1 MERLKQAVSLIE
13 SGNFEKGLAE
23 LKEVRKEADHEGL
36 YDLSNIYYSLGLIED
51 SRDVVEELLI
61 HYPNEG
67 ELLVQAAECYV
78 DLEQEQEAI
87 AALNKIDENDAAYP
101 PALLLLADL
110 YQTEGLEEVAEQK
123 LLQAK
128 RLSPDEPIIDFGIG
142 EFYLTQGHHLK
153 AVPYYESVLGTKG
166 ELANENI
173 ESRLAEALSGS
184 GQFEEAL
191 TYYEKGLENVREI
204 NALFGYGFTAL
215 QISEYRKSINAFNEL
230 KDLDPQ
236 YSTLYPYLAK
246 AYEEEG
252 ATTEAIQVLAQ
263 GIKVDEFNEELY
275 LQASRLS
282 FKTHDNASG
291 EQYLRELLAINP
303 THIEAAKTLAT
314 YLRTEER
321 YDDILDLLRNIE
333 EGDQSDPYLDWS
345 AATAYAQVE
354 EYKDAIKRYENAY
367 TYFKN
372 DPIFLEE
379 YGSFLIEEGRRKEA
393 VEAFKL
399 ALKLDPTLV
408 HLEEEVLRFEEETFK
423 EE

>member
-1 MERLKQAVSLIE
+1 MERLKQAISLIE
-13 SGNFEKGLAE
+13 AGNFEEG
-23 LKEVRKEADHEGL
+23 LKELTKVRETADHEGL
-36 YDLSNIYYSLGLIED
+36 YDLSNIYYNLGLIED
-51 SRDVVEELLI
+51 ARDVVEELLM

-78 DLEQEQEAI
+78 ELEQEQEAI
-87 AALNKIDENDAAYP
+87 AALSKIDENDAAYP

-123 LLQAK
+123 LLEAK
-128 RLSPDEPIIDFGIG
+128 RISPDEPIIDFGLG

-153 AVPYYESVLGTKG
+153 AVPYYEAVINTKS

-173 ESRLAEALSGS
+173 ELRLAEALSGS

-191 TYYEKGLENVREI
+191 TYYEKGLENAREI
-204 NALFGYGFTAL
+204 NALFGYGFTAI
-215 QISEYRKSINAFNEL
+215 QINEYKKAIHAFKEL

-252 ATTEAIQVLAQ
+252 AVTEAIETLAQ

-282 FKTHDNASG
+282 FKSHDEESG
-291 EQYLRELLAINP
+291 ERYLRELLAINP
-303 THIEAAKTLAT
+303 SHIEAAKTLAT
-314 YLRTEER
+314 FFRTEER
-321 YDDILDLLRNIE
+321 YDDILDLLQNIE
-333 EGDQSDPYLDWS
+333 EGEQSDPYLDWS
-345 AATAYAQVE
+345 AATALQHE
-354 EYKDAIKRYENAY
+354 EKYKEAINRYENAY

-372 DPIFLEE
+372 DPLFLEE
-379 YGSFLIEEGRRKEA
+379 YGLFLIEEGRRKEA
-393 VEAFKL
+393 IELFKH
-399 ALKLDPTLV
+399 ALKQDPTLT
-408 HLEEEVLRFEEETFK
+408 HLEEDIMRFEEERI
-423 EE
+423 EED

>member
-1 MERLKQAVSLIE
+1 M
-13 SGNFEKGLAE
+13 
-23 LKEVRKEADHEGL
+23 
-36 YDLSNIYYSLGLIED
+36 
-51 SRDVVEELLI
+51 

-87 AALNKIDENDAAYP
+87 AALSKIDENDAAYP

-123 LLQAK
+123 LLEAK
-128 RLSPDEPIIDFGIG
+128 RISPDEPIIDFGLG
-142 EFYLTQGHHLK
+142 EFYLTQGHHIK
-153 AVPYYESVLGTKG
+153 AVPYYEAVINTKG

-173 ESRLAEALSGS
+173 ELRLAEALSGS

-191 TYYEKGLENVREI
+191 TYYEKGLENAREI
-204 NALFGYGFTAL
+204 NALFGYGFTAM
-215 QISEYRKSINAFNEL
+215 QIEEYKKAIHAFKEL

-252 ATTEAIQVLAQ
+252 ALKEALDTLAQ

-282 FKTHDNASG
+282 YKAHDNESG

-303 THIEAAKTLAT
+303 SHIEAAKTLAT
-314 YLRTEER
+314 FLRTEER
-321 YDDILDLLRNIE
+321 FEDILDLLNNIE
-333 EGDQSDPYLDWS
+333 EGEQSDPYLDWS
-345 AATAYAQVE
+345 AATALAHEE
-354 EYKDAIKRYENAY
+354 EYKEAIKRYENAY
-367 TYFKN
+367 TYFTN
-372 DPIFLEE
+372 DPVFLEE
-379 YGSFLIEEGRRKEA
+379 YGLFLIEEGRRNEA
-393 VEAFKL
+393 MKLFNL
-399 ALKLDPTLV
+399 ALKQDPTLT
-408 HLEEEVLRFEEETFK
+408 HLEEEVLRYEEETK
-423 EE
+423 QED

>member
-1 MERLKQAVSLIE
+1 MERLKQAISLIE
-13 SGNFEKGLAE
+13 AGNFEEG
-23 LKEVRKEADHEGL
+23 LKELTKVRETADHEGL

-51 SRDVVEELLI
+51 AQDVVEELLM

-87 AALNKIDENDAAYP
+87 AALSKIDENDAAYP

-123 LLQAK
+123 MLEAK
-128 RLSPDEPIIDFGIG
+128 RISPDEPIIDFGLG
-142 EFYLTQGHHLK
+142 EFYLTQGHHSK
-153 AVPYYESVLGTKG
+153 AVPYYEAVINTKS

-173 ESRLAEALSGS
+173 ELRLAEALSGS
-184 GQFEEAL
+184 GEFEHAL
-191 TYYEKGLENVREI
+191 TFYEKGLENAREI
-204 NALFGYGFTAL
+204 NALFGYGFTAI
-215 QISEYRKSINAFNEL
+215 QINEYKKAIHAFKEL

-252 ATTEAIQVLAQ
+252 GLTEALETLAQ

-282 FKTHDNASG
+282 FKSHDEESG
-291 EQYLRELLAINP
+291 EKYLRELLAINP
-303 THIEAAKTLAT
+303 SHVEAAKTLAT
-314 YLRTEER
+314 FFRTKER
-321 YDDILDLLRNIE
+321 YDDILDLIENIE
-333 EGDQSDPYLDWS
+333 EGEQSDPYLDWS
-345 AATAYAQVE
+345 AATALANE
-354 EYKDAIKRYENAY
+354 EKYKEAIKRYENAY

-372 DPIFLEE
+372 DPLFLEE
-379 YGSFLIEEGRRKEA
+379 YGLFLIEEGRRNEA
-393 VEAFKL
+393 IELFKQ
-399 ALKLDPTLV
+399 ALKQDPTLT
-408 HLEEEVLRFEEETFK
+408 HLEEDIMRFEEETIQ
-423 EE
+423 ED